1 MGYSDVKPLG
11 SIKLTIQ
18 KYYRVNGGSVQLNGV
33 KSDIVF
39 PDLYSYFDSGE
50 KDYDYA
56 LDYTEIAPVQYGQNV
71 YSVTDKLDELRKA
84 SENRVKNHP
93 AFQQVKT
100 HAKWLKTQRDIDI
113 YPLNI
118 DKYTKMEKD
127 QKEVSDAF
135 EKVLDKKVEGMVVKN
150 LPEDMEALTKDEGV
164 EARNK
169 DWMEGLEK
177 DIYLNEVLQILHDMK

>member
-1 MGYSDVKPLG
+1 MGYADVKPLG

-50 KDYDYA
+50 KDYDHA

-71 YSVTDKLDELRKA
+71 YSVTDKLDELRTA
-84 SENRVKNHP
+84 SGKRVKNHP
-93 AFQQVKT
+93 SFQQIET

-113 YPLNI
+113 YPLNME
-118 DKYTKMEKD
+118 KYTQMEKD

-135 EKVLDKKVEGMVVKN
+135 KKVLDKKVKGMVVKN
-150 LPEDMEALTKDEGV
+150 LPEDMDALTKDEGV

-177 DIYLNEVLQILHDMK
+177 DIYLNEVLSILRDMN